1 MARCP
6 TLTCPNCGS
15 PTSRVV
21 MVKHVDDD
29 HTLRR
34 RHCPEC
40 DHRWYTAQG
49 REQSIETW
57 RVHWTGRKT
66 IELLP
71 ENEVQ

>member
-1 MARCP
+1 
-6 TLTCPNCGS
+6 
-15 PTSRVV
+15 